1 MKKISQIEI
10 EQFLKTWEVQ
20 LKQVAFILQYLH
32 SYPEMLER
40 FILDDLIKP
49 EQLIRCQSDWVRLCR
64 AFKGTPEEYYQ
75 PHWVPVNVGFDY
87 FIDLADE
94 SYALFKVYF
103 DYIDENNLHY
113 RKIKYFDSVS
123 EMIQVVE
130 RGVNVESIR
139 RKQIWEESGRYI
151 VTSPDDLPPPL

>member
-1 MKKISQIEI
+1 MAKITQTEI
-10 EQFLKTWEVQ
+10 EQFLKEWEVQ

-49 EQLIRCQSDWVRLCR
+49 EQLIRCQSDWIRLCR

-75 PHWVPVNVGFDY
+75 PQWVPVNVGFDY

-94 SYALFKVYF
+94 SYALFEGYF
-103 DYIDENNLHY
+103 DYQDEDNLHY
-113 RKIKYFDSVS
+113 RRIEVFNS
-123 EMIQVVE
+123 IQE
-130 RGVNVESIR
+130 LMLAEENGEDLESIR
-139 RKQIWEESGRYI
+139 INLIWDRSGRYI
-151 VTSPDDLPPPL
+151 TTFPQGLRPL